1 MAKPVIFGDF
11 QFRTKRAATKEIR
24 QRVNRY
30 EFGDRLTDN
39 DQHFFE
45 SLFKLHEEYAE
56 KVDCGIKYIKVERD
70 FHGNRCLYIH
80 RVNGSKIDIS
90 WVRCLT
96 PATPKSI
103 AAMGFR
109 RAVKEIVTSFKAK
122 RISEGA
128 ICPVLEIV
136 LDFQNSHV
144 SYVDRSFDSLLTE
157 FLQETNNSY
166 ESIELKNPSPDDA
179 DQRTI
184 ISDSNLKSAWLIFH
198 KQNTS
203 LELWSVE
210 ANLRKV
216 T

>member
-1 MAKPVIFGDF
+1 
-11 QFRTKRAATKEIR
+11 
-24 QRVNRY
+24 
-30 EFGDRLTDN
+30 
-39 DQHFFE
+39 
-45 SLFKLHEEYAE
+45 
-56 KVDCGIKYIKVERD
+56 
-70 FHGNRCLYIH
+70 
-80 RVNGSKIDIS
+80 
-90 WVRCLT
+90 
-96 PATPKSI
+96 
-103 AAMGFR
+103 MGFR

-128 ICPVLEIV
+128 ICPVLGIV

-166 ESIELKNPSPDDA
+166 ESIELQNPSPDDA